1 MEQGIDCAKKT
12 ARHLTRFNY
21 DGCGLL
27 IETDRANI
35 LNIRR
40 IRFGGKL
47 HLLMDYTG
55 HLGDVAY
62 PWHTD
67 DFESALRDVLAG
79 RRGLLDACKEN

>member
-1 MEQGIDCAKKT
+1 MRQ
-12 ARHLTRFNY
+12 LTRSDY
-21 DGCGLL
+21 DEYDLL
-27 IETDRANI
+27 IGIELSEIQN
-35 LNIRR
+35 LRR
-40 IRFGGKL
+40 ICGGDVGGKL
-47 HLLMDYTG
+47 RLLLDYTG